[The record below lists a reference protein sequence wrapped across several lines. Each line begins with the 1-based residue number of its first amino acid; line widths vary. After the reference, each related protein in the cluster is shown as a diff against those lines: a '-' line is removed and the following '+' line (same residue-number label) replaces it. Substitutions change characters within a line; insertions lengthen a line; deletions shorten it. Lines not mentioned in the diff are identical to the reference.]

1 MNNIGV
7 NLDALIK
14 RGYMCLEDKEW
25 DKADTFFEQS
35 LNLDAERAEAYL
47 GKLMADLKVSG
58 KEELATVQVSFENN
72 NNYIKAERFGDEA
85 LKNELNGYIKTIK
98 ERNENAR
105 LEDIYSQAQ
114 HQMSLAAASANPVLF
129 YKNTADVFAGI
140 SGYKDADA
148 LKEKCLELSE
158 IALKDNILNGIQNE
172 YMKADPERLDNMIIS
187 LEQLDGYKNAD
198 ELIEACKTRIAY
210 IEDSSRSNII
220 DNAARELPK
229 ANIKRIEELIEI
241 LTPLSEDARARELII
256 AYRRRIDEIK
266 KENEQKKIKKQ
277 KTLKLIKK
285 LSIIAVIVVVI
296 AVAAILLLKLWIL
309 PQSDYNKALSLM
321 EGGKYEDAQ
330 NIFISLQDYK
340 DSESK
345 VNECEDKIIES
356 EYNKAL
362 SLMEEG
368 EYYEAN
374 KIFNK
379 IRDYKDSIAMS
390 RECKYQQA
398 LLCVDTKDIDKA
410 VELLDDQLNYK
421 DSVDIIKNITVKV
434 ENSGDIY
441 KAAVALG
448 KLADKNKEFWELSR
462 DLWGQI
468 TRRQTISAG
477 WNYTVAVKIDGTV
490 YATKVDLSSEYQYG
504 QTGVSGWRDI
514 IAVDAGWDHTVGLR
528 SDGTVVAVGN
538 NEDGQCN
545 VESWTYIVAVNAS
558 ASETYGLRAD
568 GTMISTRS
576 NTYSSSDAMIMDSD
590 YGIAELDYDGT
601 IDEYMY
607 GSTGSIS
614 WTDMIDI
621 AKNDMLAGLCSDG
634 TVKLYYGE
642 SYDNKIPDVSD
653 WTDVVDID
661 MSMYYLV
668 GLKSDGTVLVE
679 NKHDDYSFSSGLCS
693 DWENVVQISSNA
705 SHIVGLTADGKVLS
719 TGSGDYSDVDHWK
732 NILVNE

>member
-25 DKADTFFEQS
+25 DKADSFFEQS
-35 LNLDAERAEAYL
+35 LNLDAELASAYL
-47 GKLMADLKVSG
+47 GKLMAELRVSH
-58 KEELATVQVSFENN
+58 KEELAGVQAPFDSS
-72 NNYIKAERFGDEA
+72 NNYLKILRFGDEA
-85 LKNELNGYIKTIK
+85 LKNELNGYIRAIK
-98 ERNENAR
+98 ERNENTR
-105 LEDIYSQAQ
+105 LEGIYSQGQ
-114 HQMSLAAASANPVLF
+114 YQMSLAAASANPVLF
-129 YKNTADVFAGI
+129 YKNTADIFADI

-158 IALKDNILNGIQNE
+158 IALKDNILNGVQNE
-172 YMKADPERLDNMIIS
+172 YMKADPERLGNMIIS

-198 ELIEACKTRIAY
+198 ELIEACKTRIAH
-210 IEDSSRSNII
+210 IEDSRRSNII

-229 ANIKRIEELIEI
+229 ASIRRIEELIDI
-241 LTPLSEDARARELII
+241 LTPLSEDERARELII
-256 AYRRRIDEIK
+256 ACRTGIDELK
-266 KENEQKKIKKQ
+266 KGEEQKKIKKQ
-277 KTLKLIKK
+277 KTLKLVKK
-285 LSIIAVIVVVI
+285 LSIIAAIVII
-296 AVAAILLLKLWIL
+296 AAVAVILLLKLWIL
-309 PQSDYNKALSLM
+309 PQSNYNKALSLM
-321 EGGKYEDAQ
+321 KEGKYEDAQ
-330 NIFISLQDYK
+330 NIFYSLHDYK
-340 DSESK
+340 DSASK
-345 VNECEDKIIES
+345 VDECEDKIIEG
-356 EYNKAL
+356 EYNEAL

-368 EYYEAN
+368 KYYEAN

-379 IRDYKDSIAMS
+379 IIDYKDSIALM
-390 RECKYQQA
+390 RECNYQQA
-398 LLCVDTKDIDKA
+398 LACSEAGDLDKA
-410 VELLDDQLNYK
+410 VELLADELNYK
-421 DSVDIIKNITVKV
+421 DSVELIKNIAVKM
-434 ENSGDIY
+434 EDSGDIY
-441 KAAVALG
+441 KAAVTYG
-448 KLADKNKEFWELSR
+448 KLAEKNEEFWKLSR

-490 YATKVDLSSEYQYG
+490 YATKVDLSSDYLYG
-504 QTGVSGWRDI
+504 QANVGGWRDI
-514 IAVDAGWDHTVGLR
+514 IAVDTGWDHTVGLK

-558 ASETYGLRAD
+558 TSGTYGLRAD
-568 GTMISTRS
+568 GTMISTMS

-621 AKNDMLAGLCSDG
+621 AQNDMLAGLCSDG

-642 SYDNKIPDVSD
+642 HYDYIIPDVSD

-679 NKHDDYSFSSGLCS
+679 SKHDDYSFSSGLCS
-693 DWENVVQISSNA
+693 DWKNVVQISSNA

-719 TGSGDYSDVDHWK
+719 TGSGDYSDVDHWE
-732 NILVNE
+732 NILINE